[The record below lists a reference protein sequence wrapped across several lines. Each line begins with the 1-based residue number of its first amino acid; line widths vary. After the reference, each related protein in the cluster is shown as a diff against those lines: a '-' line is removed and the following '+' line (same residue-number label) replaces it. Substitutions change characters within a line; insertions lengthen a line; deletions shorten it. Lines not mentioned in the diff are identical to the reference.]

1 MRLRGLRSHLL
12 ALSLLPALFGI
23 IFTSGGGL
31 WTMRVSLEEQLWE
44 QMSQASERTLETMR
58 DLEQRMHTHASGVS
72 VRVLIRENTAR
83 ANIPALSH
91 ALVQSYEAIRQ
102 LDPMLSVL
110 EVTDATGK
118 VLVRAQNPAQSGD
131 SKAEMP
137 DIAAALRGQAYSGV
151 VRAPGGSEISTG
163 AVVPLPLDGRIVGT
177 VRAGLRLDNATASK
191 LSSLAGAAILL
202 FEGER
207 LSGSSVPNQT
217 ITGLP
222 ANLIRAISRG
232 EALSLDAT
240 LHDRGAHRV
249 QVMPLKD
256 QAGSPIGAIVMGIS
270 LQPMQAA
277 EEAALFSIL
286 AISALVLL
294 VAAMVAIFAAGRLA
308 KPLAGM
314 AKAMGIIAGGQ
325 LNVAIPGQDRRD
337 EIGAMAGALERFR
350 AQSEHARALE
360 AAAEAERQAKEQRA
374 MEMAK
379 HTESFATSVT
389 QIVTGL
395 ERAAGDMQGAAHT
408 MANIAKN
415 TESQAKETEKGA
427 ETSSKN
433 LGAIA
438 TATEQL
444 NSSVNEITRQV
455 AEAAVL
461 AREGVTLAQ
470 GTDRQM
476 ASLTE
481 TAAKI
486 GEVVRLIT
494 DIAGQT
500 NLLAL
505 NATIEAARAGDAG
518 KGFAVVASE
527 VKALASQTAKAT
539 EEISSQIAS
548 MREATHGAVASVRD
562 VAEAIRR
569 MDEVATGIATAV
581 EEQGAATR
589 DISSS
594 IQSVAVT
601 TEEAV
606 DSMRGLTGTAQ
617 EAGRTSDK
625 LLDTAGGLRAQTE
638 ALKDEVSGFLRV
650 IQRDEAATVRNAA

>member
-1 MRLRGLRSHLL
+1 MRWRGLRVQLMAL
-12 ALSLLPALFGI
+12 ALLPVLFGI
-23 IFTSGGGL
+23 VFTSGGGL
-31 WTMRVSLEEQLWE
+31 WTMRASLEEQLWD
-44 QMSQASERTLETMR
+44 QMSQASERTRETMK

-110 EVTDATGK
+110 EVTDASGK
-118 VLVRAQNPAQSGD
+118 VLVRAQNPSQSGD
-131 SKAEMP
+131 SKADMA
-137 DIAAALRGQAYSGV
+137 DIATALRGQASSGV
-151 VRAPGGSEISTG
+151 VRDANGAAIIAG

-177 VRAGLRLDNATASK
+177 VRAGLKLDNATANK
-191 LSSLAGAAILL
+191 LSSLAGAAIML
-202 FEGER
+202 FEGDR

-217 ITGLP
+217 ATALP
-222 ANLIRAISRG
+222 ADLIRAISRG
-232 EALSLDAT
+232 EALSLDAN
-240 LHDRGAHRV
+240 LQEEGAHRL
-249 QVMPLKD
+249 QVVPLKD
-256 QAGSPIGAIVMGIS
+256 QAGRPIGAVVMGIS

-277 EEAALFSIL
+277 EQAALFSIL
-286 AISALVLL
+286 AVSALVLM

-314 AKAMGIIAGGQ
+314 AKAMGVIAGGQ
-325 LNVAIPGQDRRD
+325 LNVSIPGQNRQD

-350 AQSEHARALE
+350 AQSEHARVLE
-360 AAAEAERQAKEQRA
+360 AAAEAERKAKEQRTI
-374 MEMAK
+374 EMAK

-395 ERAAGDMQGAAHT
+395 ERAAGDMQGAANSI
-408 MANIAKN
+408 ANIAKH
-415 TESQAKETEKGA
+415 TESQAQDTEKGA

-455 AEAAVL
+455 SEAAVL

-470 GTDRQM
+470 GTDQQM
-476 ASLTE
+476 AALTE

-548 MREATHGAVASVRD
+548 MREATNGAVASVRD

-569 MDEVATGIATAV
+569 MDEVATGIASAV

-606 DSMRGLTGTAQ
+606 QSMRGLTGTAQ
-617 EAGRTSDK
+617 EAGRTSGK
-625 LLDTAGGLRAQTE
+625 VLNTAGSLREQTE
-638 ALKDEVSGFLRV
+638 ALKGEVSGFLRV
-650 IQRDEAATVRNAA
+650 IQQDGGTAIRDAA

>member
-1 MRLRGLRSHLL
+1 MRWRGLRIQLL
-12 ALSLLPALFGI
+12 TLSLLPLFLGI
-23 IFTSGGGL
+23 LFTSGGGL
-31 WTMRVSLEEQLWE
+31 WTMRASLEEQLWE
-44 QMSQASERTLETMR
+44 QMSQASERTRETLR

-72 VRVLIRENTAR
+72 VRVLVRENTAR

-91 ALVQSYEAIRQ
+91 ALIQSYEAIRQ

-110 EVTDATGK
+110 EVTDANGK
-118 VLVRAQNPAQSGD
+118 VLIRAQNPAQSGD
-131 SKAEMP
+131 SQADMQ
-137 DIAAALRGQAYSGV
+137 DIAAALRGQASSGV
-151 VRAPGGSEISTG
+151 VRAGSGTDVISG
-163 AVVPLPLDGRIVGT
+163 AVVPLPLEGRIVGT
-177 VRAGLRLDNATASK
+177 VRAGLKLDNTTANK

-202 FEGER
+202 FEGDR
-207 LSGSSVPNQT
+207 LSGTSIPDQT
-217 ITGLP
+217 AATLP
-222 ANLIRAISRG
+222 AGLISAISRG
-232 EALSLDAT
+232 ESLSLDAN
-240 LHDRGAHRV
+240 LRGRGAHRV
-249 QVMPLKD
+249 QVLPLKD
-256 QAGSPIGAIVMGIS
+256 QTGRAIGAVVMGIS
-270 LQPMQAA
+270 LEPITEAQN
-277 EEAALFSIL
+277 AALFSIV
-286 AISALVLL
+286 AVSALVLL
-294 VAAMVAIFAAGRLA
+294 LAALVAIFAAGRLA

-314 AKAMGIIAGGQ
+314 AKAMGVIARGQ
-325 LNVAIPGQDRRD
+325 LNVTIPGQGRQD
-337 EIGAMAGALERFR
+337 EIGAMAGALESFR
-350 AQSEHARALE
+350 AQSEHNKALE

-374 MEMAK
+374 AAMAK
-379 HTESFATSVT
+379 HTENFATSVT

-395 ERAAGDMQGAAHT
+395 ERAAGDMQGAANS
-408 MANIAKN
+408 MAHIAKN
-415 TESQAKETEKGA
+415 TETQAQETEKGA
-427 ETSSKN
+427 ELSSKN

-470 GTDRQM
+470 GTDQQM
-476 ASLTE
+476 AALTE

-548 MREATHGAVASVRD
+548 MREATHGAVASVRN

-569 MDEVATGIATAV
+569 MDEVATGIASAV

-601 TEEAV
+601 TEQAV

-617 EAGRTSDK
+617 EAGRTSNK
-625 LLDTAGGLRAQTE
+625 VLDTTGNLREQTE
-638 ALKDEVSGFLRV
+638 ALKGEVSGFLRV
-650 IQRDEAATVRNAA
+650 IQRDEALTTRDAA